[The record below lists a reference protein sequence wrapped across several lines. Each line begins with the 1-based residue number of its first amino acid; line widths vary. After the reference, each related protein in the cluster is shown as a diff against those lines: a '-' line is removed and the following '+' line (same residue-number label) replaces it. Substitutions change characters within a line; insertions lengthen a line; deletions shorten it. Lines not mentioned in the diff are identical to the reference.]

1 MGVLDQIVTTQ
12 SNVRSINGR
21 SGQTDKPKAKVW
33 GNVGYELNGKFIS
46 LPVGIPMDTMEVSKS
61 NSNNKEWV
69 AFQDACNTLLK
80 HLQSMGDEME
90 PGQDVVIPNLEFRL
104 HRVKEAVVVEAEDN
118 DFRTDLSQLFA
129 GAKVITPPEPK
140 AE

>member
-1 MGVLDQIVTTQ
+1 MGVLNQIENTP
-12 SNVRSINGR
+12 SNVRSISRNGT
-21 SGQTDKPKAKVW
+21 SDKPKAKVW
-33 GNVGYELNGKFIS
+33 GNIGYELNGKYIS
-46 LPVGIPMDTMEVSKS
+46 LPIGIPVDTMEPAKS

-90 PGQDVVIPNLEFRL
+90 PGQDISIPNLEFRL
-104 HRVKEAVVVEAEDN
+104 HRVKEAVVVEEEDN

-129 GAKVITPPEPK
+129 GAKVIAPAEPK